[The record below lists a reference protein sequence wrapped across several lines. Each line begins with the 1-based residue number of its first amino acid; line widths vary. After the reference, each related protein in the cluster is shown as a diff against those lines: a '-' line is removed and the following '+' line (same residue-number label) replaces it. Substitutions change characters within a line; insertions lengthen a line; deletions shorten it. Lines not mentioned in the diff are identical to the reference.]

1 MTIWGSEM
9 SGMASSGAMRI
20 VYTLAATPA
29 STRISTTSRKRM
41 TLLMMRLIIPWRARG
56 GKFQFVFGVDEKT
69 TEADDLITF
78 HQTAFH
84 GSIQFP
90 LNSGVDL
97 DRNILAPLTRHVDDT
112 PVSFFDD
119 RFVWYGEELATHGH
133 NLDDVIRTVWMSRAR
148 QRHFEIDAGL
158 FWADLRHPRLKHRR
172 LGLRRKC
179 PRALSHLDE
188 RGFRQRHRGCQDLS
202 SLVDPSGG
210 THPCLD
216 RTDGYRVQ
224 RQRHIRRLRVADCGA
239 RGLRVV
245 P

>member
-1 MTIWGSEM
+1 L
-9 SGMASSGAMRI
+9 
-20 VYTLAATPA
+20 YDTLRAKTA

-112 PVSFFDD
+112 PVPFLDD
-119 RFVWYGEELATHGH
+119 RFVWYRAELATHCD
-133 NLDDVIRTVWMSRAR
+133 NLDEVIHTVWACC
-148 QRHFEIDAGL
+148 D
-158 FWADLRHPRLKHRR
+158 
-172 LGLRRKC
+172 
-179 PRALSHLDE
+179 
-188 RGFRQRHRGCQDLS
+188 
-202 SLVDPSGG
+202 
-210 THPCLD
+210 
-216 RTDGYRVQ
+216 
-224 RQRHIRRLRVADCGA
+224 
-239 RGLRVV
+239 
-245 P
+245 